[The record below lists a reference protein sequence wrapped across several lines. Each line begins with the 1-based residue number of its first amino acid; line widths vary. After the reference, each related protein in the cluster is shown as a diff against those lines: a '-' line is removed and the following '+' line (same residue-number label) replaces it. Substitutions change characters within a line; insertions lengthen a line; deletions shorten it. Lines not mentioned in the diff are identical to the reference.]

1 MASEARPEGGQRP
14 DPAGSPSTAARR
26 RRWVALAAVLVLAA
40 AFAAGVRHMQQAV
53 ANRPQVGRP
62 APDFTL
68 SPLDGKP
75 VRLANLRG
83 RVVALNFWATWCPPC
98 REETPALQA
107 FYERYGDRVAYYGI
121 NVAEPVDTVRRFL
134 AEFGVT
140 YPVLLDREKEVARR
154 YGVAA
159 YPETW
164 WIDRDGVARV
174 HWIGPMTF
182 EDMQRL
188 YEQTAGEPIDPE
200 GSGPVAPGERLL
212 DLAVD
217 GVGRAWAA
225 TSDGLWH
232 SQDGGVT
239 WRPVAALRGTEV
251 TAVLWLPAGSGPAAG
266 AGGGGGGSGGPGGDG
281 DAVQGRLLV
290 AGSSFGLRVSEDGGR
305 TWRDAGDGLPAPDV
319 TAIAASPSG
328 RVLYAWVAGHGLYR
342 RDAAAGG
349 GRWQQVPGDLGPSL
363 ERVGLL
369 VLDDEGRYL
378 LAAASGGL
386 FYSEDGGRT
395 WREAGLEE
403 PLLDAVPVAAAQA
416 GAGARGER
424 GAAAGASG
432 PVTVLLG
439 GQEGLWRATWTA
451 GDGADSGRVGG
462 AARLPA
468 PARAWAAVAIAP
480 GGRYWLA
487 AAPNGDLVRST
498 DGGARWEYVRGRRAP

>member
-1 MASEARPEGGQRP
+1 MASGARPEDGRRP
-14 DPAGSPSTAARR
+14 DSPGSASAAARR

-62 APDFTL
+62 APEFTL
-68 SPLDGKP
+68 SRLDGEP
-75 VRLANLRG
+75 VRLADLRG
-83 RVVALNFWATWCPPC
+83 RVVLLNFWASWCPPC

-134 AEFGVT
+134 TEFGVT
-140 YPVLLDREKEVARR
+140 YPVLLDREREVTRR
-154 YGVAA
+154 YGVTAF
-159 YPETW
+159 PETW

-174 HWIGPMTF
+174 HWVGPMTF

-200 GSGPVAPGERLL
+200 GNGPVAPGERLL
-212 DLAVD
+212 DMAVD
-217 GVGRAWAA
+217 GAGRAWAA
-225 TSDGLWH
+225 TSGGLWR
-232 SQDGGVT
+232 SDDGGTT
-239 WRPVAALRGTEV
+239 WRPVAGLQGAEV
-251 TAVLWLPAGSGPAAG
+251 TAVLWLPPASGSA
-266 AGGGGGGSGGPGGDG
+266 AGGGGGAGSGGPGGNAEPG
-281 DAVQGRLLV
+281 RGRLLV
-290 AGSSFGLRVSEDGGR
+290 AGPSFGLRVSEDGGR
-305 TWRDAGDGLPAPDV
+305 TWREAGEGLPAPDV
-319 TAIAASPSG
+319 MAIAASPSG
-328 RVLYAWVAGHGLYR
+328 RVLYAWVAGDGLYR
-342 RDAAAGG
+342 RDDGAGT
-349 GRWQQVPGDLGPSL
+349 GRWQQVSGDLGPSL
-363 ERVGLL
+363 ERAGLL

-378 LAAASGGL
+378 LAATRGGL

-403 PLLDAVPVAAAQA
+403 PLLDAVPVAATQA
-416 GAGARGER
+416 GAGAAGE
-424 GAAAGASG
+424 GDAVAGARG

-451 GDGADSGRVGG
+451 GDGAGSARVEA

-468 PARAWAAVAIAP
+468 PARAWAAVASAS